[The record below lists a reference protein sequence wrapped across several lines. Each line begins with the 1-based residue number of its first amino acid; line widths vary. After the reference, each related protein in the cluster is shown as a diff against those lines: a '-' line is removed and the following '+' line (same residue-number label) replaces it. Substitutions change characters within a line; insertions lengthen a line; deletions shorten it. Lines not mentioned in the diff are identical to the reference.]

1 MCVCVCGRFFESP
14 SALGLGPT
22 KRGIPSA
29 VSKEALLMRDNKAQ
43 RHTSEK
49 GSRGS
54 RCEISHLFGGAPC
67 PKAGKEKVDSLLLCE
82 RHALEVKLEGQI
94 ECWGGILFHIDLWS
108 REARRRER
116 EDVVGLLEVQRDQA
130 TSARQLARTDLDRLR
145 STDTS
150 LGALGTLGSAEEVLK
165 RSPLKRDPPPLP
177 PRGAPQLVRGL
188 RRHRRR

>member
-1 MCVCVCGRFFESP
+1 
-14 SALGLGPT
+14 
-22 KRGIPSA
+22 
-29 VSKEALLMRDNKAQ
+29 MRENKAQ
-43 RHTSEK
+43 RYSSENR
-49 GSRGS
+49 SP
-54 RCEISHLFGGAPC
+54 CEINHLFGGASC
-67 PKAGKEKVDSLLLCE
+67 VAAAKEKVDGLVLCE
-82 RHALEVKLEGQI
+82 RHALEAKLERQI
-94 ECWGGILFHIDLWS
+94 ECWGGILFHIELWS

-116 EDVVGLLEVQRDQA
+116 EDVVGLLELQRDQA

-150 LGALGTLGSAEEVLK
+150 LGALGSAEEVLK